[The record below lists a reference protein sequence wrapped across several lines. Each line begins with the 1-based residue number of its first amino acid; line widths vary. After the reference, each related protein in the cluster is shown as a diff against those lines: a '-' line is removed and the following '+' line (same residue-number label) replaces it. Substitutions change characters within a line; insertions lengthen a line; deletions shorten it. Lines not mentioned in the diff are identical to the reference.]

1 MRSLSANCVQHH
13 QVRAE
18 SIVLASNSAARHC
31 NQHGD
36 GLLRWGLASS
46 CTQLPQRPR
55 YLGLVSE
62 QSSCRSAAVGRQH
75 GQHQHFWA
83 PLMVLTS
90 PLPARLVRR
99 PEPIDISSCLLLT
112 CAARS
117 NLVRRPNSGA
127 GRAAPRKTARSGRAN
142 PTRKRTFGGAWP
154 PSSPVRRAARA
165 RPCLL
170 APAER
175 VLLERAQDRV
185 RDIRRL

>member
-1 MRSLSANCVQHH
+1 M
-13 QVRAE
+13 
-18 SIVLASNSAARHC
+18 ASNSAARHC

-46 CTQLPQRPR
+46 CTQLPQRPH

-75 GQHQHFWA
+75 GQHQNFWA

-99 PEPIDISSCLLLT
+99 PEHIDISSCLLLM

-117 NLVRRPNSGA
+117 SLVRRSKSGA
-127 GRAAPRKTARSGRAN
+127 GRAASRKTARSGRAN

-154 PSSPVRRAARA
+154 PSSPVRRAAPA
-165 RPCLL
+165 RPGLL
-170 APAER
+170 AHAER
-175 VLLERAQDRV
+175 VLLERAQDRG
-185 RDIRRL
+185 RDTRQL